1 MGAVGVFGLT
11 QKIGVLVRGSC
22 EWNDTS
28 VGVCVC
34 VHLARTS
41 MQGTRSR
48 SHEQASKRRRDL
60 RLRAP
65 IRSVLQQQIE
75 LLIHLVQDAHP
86 VRGAQR
92 DVHAQDIGA
101 RTHASQAKPVPKSMP
116 DIQHKNEDKARM
128 SWGQWHLF
136 TKHRHITTGRRQSH
150 VCVYTHTHTH
160 THKHTHM

>member
-1 MGAVGVFGLT
+1 MIHQWVSA
-11 QKIGVLVRGSC
+11 
-22 EWNDTS
+22 
-28 VGVCVC
+28 CVC
-34 VHLARTS
+34 ISHARPCRERALAR
-41 MQGTRSR
+41 MSR
-48 SHEQASKRRRDL
+48 QARRRDL

-86 VRGAQR
+86 VRGTQG
-92 DVHAQDIGA
+92 DVHAQDTGA

-136 TKHRHITTGRRQSH
+136 TEHGHSTTGRRQSH
-150 VCVYTHTHTH
+150 VCVNTHTHTH
-160 THKHTHM
+160 TCERFANLVITSRLVAVRSLC